1 MDRKWWQDK
10 VCYQIWPKSFQDSN
24 GDGIGDIPGILAR
37 LDYLQELGADIL
49 WLSPVYLSPLADE
62 GYDIAD
68 YYAIDPRFGTMAD
81 MEALLA
87 ETRRR
92 GMFVIMDLVV
102 NHCSDEHPWFR
113 KALADPEGP
122 WGRRFYF
129 RKGKPGGG
137 APCNWRGYFG
147 GSVWSPVPGR
157 EGLYY
162 LHLFHKKQPDLNWQ
176 EPAVRRAVAR
186 MVNWWLDRGVAGFR
200 VDAIVNIGKPDEFSD
215 YPADRPDGLCSCRR
229 MLAEPQARRR
239 LHRYLAGLRDAAF
252 APHDAFTVGEVFD
265 IDPAELELFIGR
277 EGFFSSMFDFSP
289 AVWGGSEKGWYAAKK
304 PGPDDYRDCVFASA
318 RRAARIGFLSNIIE
332 NHDEPRGASRY
343 LPAEFSADPRAQK
356 ALAAVTMLL
365 PGLPFL
371 YQGQELGMTNFPF
384 DSIDQVD
391 DVNTKGEYAA
401 ALAAGLAPAEAL
413 ARVAAHSRD
422 NARTPVQW
430 SAAANA
436 GFTAGTPWLA
446 VNPGYRL
453 VNAAAQL
460 GVPGSVFEFYK
471 TLIKLRKDEKYKEAL
486 VWGSFA
492 PWRQELPGLAA
503 FIRLGGGRTLLVAA
517 NLKNEPQPLALPA
530 GVRAAAACSEG
541 APKLAGASLTLDPWQ
556 AVVLELEG

>member
-1 MDRKWWQDK
+1 M
-10 VCYQIWPKSFQDSN
+10 I
-24 GDGIGDIPGILAR
+24 
-37 LDYLQELGADIL
+37 
-49 WLSPVYLSPLADE
+49 
-62 GYDIAD
+62 
-68 YYAIDPRFGTMAD
+68 
-81 MEALLA
+81 
-87 ETRRR
+87 
-92 GMFVIMDLVV
+92 
-102 NHCSDEHPWFR
+102 
-113 KALADPEGP
+113 
-122 WGRRFYF
+122 
-129 RKGKPGGG
+129 
-137 APCNWRGYFG
+137 
-147 GSVWSPVPGR
+147 
-157 EGLYY
+157 
-162 LHLFHKKQPDLNWQ
+162 
-176 EPAVRRAVAR
+176 
-186 MVNWWLDRGVAGFR
+186 
-200 VDAIVNIGKPDEFSD
+200 
-215 YPADRPDGLCSCRR
+215 
-229 MLAEPQARRR
+229 
-239 LHRYLAGLRDAAF
+239 
-252 APHDAFTVGEVFD
+252 
-265 IDPAELELFIGR
+265 
-277 EGFFSSMFDFSP
+277 
-289 AVWGGSEKGWYAAKK
+289 
-304 PGPDDYRDCVFASA
+304 
-318 RRAARIGFLSNIIE
+318 
-332 NHDEPRGASRY
+332 
-343 LPAEFSADPRAQK
+343 
-356 ALAAVTMLL
+356 
-365 PGLPFL
+365 
-371 YQGQELGMTNFPF
+371 NFPF

-453 VNAAAQL
+453 VNAAAQR

-503 FIRLGGGRTLLVAA
+503 FIRSGGGRTLLVAA